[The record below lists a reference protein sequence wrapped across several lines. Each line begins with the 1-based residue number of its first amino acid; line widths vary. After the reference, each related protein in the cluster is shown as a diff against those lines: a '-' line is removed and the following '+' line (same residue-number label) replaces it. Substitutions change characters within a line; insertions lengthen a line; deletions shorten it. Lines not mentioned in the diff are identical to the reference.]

1 MSVISLIQS
10 LTARAARL
18 ETDAQELRAEARKLS
33 ALFLG
38 TSEDGAGADPE
49 QATPPASSS
58 AAPKMPVMP
67 NTPPAQKQPTTDEI
81 RAKAKEFGVDITDV
95 MPLGKKPTLQQKQ
108 DATKKIVM
116 AKRKREEEAAALT
129 AAPVAATPPVSLV
142 DVDDDDSAE
151 AILQAATAG

>member
-38 TSEDGAGADPE
+38 TPEDDGSADPE
-49 QATPPASSS
+49 PASTPAPS
-58 AAPKMPVMP
+58 AAAVSRMPVMP
-67 NTPPAQKQPTTDEI
+67 STPAPKQPTTDEI

-108 DATKKIVM
+108 DAAKKIVM
-116 AKRKREEEAAALT
+116 AKRKREEEAAAAL
-129 AAPVAATPPVSLV
+129 AAATPPTPPAGDSE
-142 DVDDDDSAE
+142 DDSAD
-151 AILQAATAG
+151 AVVAAATAG